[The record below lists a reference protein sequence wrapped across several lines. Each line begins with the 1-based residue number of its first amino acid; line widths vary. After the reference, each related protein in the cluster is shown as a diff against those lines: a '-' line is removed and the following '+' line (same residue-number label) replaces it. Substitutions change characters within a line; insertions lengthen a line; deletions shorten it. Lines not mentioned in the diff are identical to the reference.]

1 MHIYRAQQDITA
13 TASEVW
19 NALANVTVWPEWL
32 PTVLEVQP
40 LAGQVLSVGAK
51 FKIIQPKLRPTVWE
65 VTELHPGENFAW
77 QASSPG
83 LMLWANHTVVELPD
97 RRSEVLLEF
106 RFSGILAPLIALL
119 AGSVTKRYL
128 AIEVAS
134 IKRRAEV
141 IAEREA

>member
-51 FKIIQPKLRPTVWE
+51 FKMNRPGFV
-65 VTELHPGENFAW
+65 G
-77 QASSPG
+77 
-83 LMLWANHTVVELPD
+83 
-97 RRSEVLLEF
+97 
-106 RFSGILAPLIALL
+106 
-119 AGSVTKRYL
+119 GSN
-128 AIEVAS
+128 I
-134 IKRRAEV
+134 
-141 IAEREA
+141 

>member
-77 QASSPG
+77 QAPSPG
-83 LMLWANHTVVELPD
+83 LILWANHTVVELPD

-141 IAEREA
+141 IAGREA

>member
-97 RRSEVLLEF
+97 GRSEVLLEF

-141 IAEREA
+141 IAGREA

>member
-119 AGSVTKRYL
+119 AGAVTKRYL

-141 IAEREA
+141 IAGREA

>member
-141 IAEREA
+141 IAGREA

>member
-83 LMLWANHTVVELPD
+83 LMLWANHTAVELPD

-141 IAEREA
+141 IAGREA

>member
-119 AGSVTKRYL
+119 AGSVTNRYL
-128 AIEVAS
+128 AIEAAS
-134 IKRRAEV
+134 IKGRAEV
-141 IAEREA
+141 IAGREA

>member
-19 NALANVTVWPEWL
+19 NALVNVTVWPEWL

-128 AIEVAS
+128 AIEAAS

-141 IAEREA
+141 IAGREA

>member
-83 LMLWANHTVVELPD
+83 LMLWANHTVVELLD

-128 AIEVAS
+128 AIEAAS

-141 IAEREA
+141 IAGREA

>member
-119 AGSVTKRYL
+119 AGSVTNRYL
-128 AIEVAS
+128 AIEAAS
-134 IKRRAEV
+134 IKGRAEV

>member
-83 LMLWANHTVVELPD
+83 LILWANHTVVELPD

-141 IAEREA
+141 IAGREA

>member
-77 QASSPG
+77 QAPSPG
-83 LMLWANHTVVELPD
+83 LILWANHTVVELPD

-128 AIEVAS
+128 AIEAAS

-141 IAEREA
+141 IAGREA

>member
-134 IKRRAEV
+134 IQRRAEV
-141 IAEREA
+141 IAGREA

>member
-83 LMLWANHTVVELPD
+83 LMLWANHTVVELLD

-141 IAEREA
+141 IAGREA

>member
-51 FKIIQPKLRPTVWE
+51 FKIIQPKLRPSVWE

-141 IAEREA
+141 IAGREA

>member
-40 LAGQVLSVGAK
+40 FAGQVLSIGAK

-141 IAEREA
+141 IAGREA

>member
-119 AGSVTKRYL
+119 AGSVTNRYL

-141 IAEREA
+141 IAGREA

>member
-119 AGSVTKRYL
+119 AGAVTKRYL

-141 IAEREA
+141 TAGREA

>member
-128 AIEVAS
+128 AIEAAS

-141 IAEREA
+141 IAGREA

>member
-19 NALANVTVWPEWL
+19 NALVNVTVWPEWL

-141 IAEREA
+141 IAGREA